1 MNQPAQVTDPFGRPD
16 LDRITVTGVR
26 ARGYHGVFDHE
37 RRDGQEFRVDVVLG
51 VASMD
56 RAAQTDDLVHTVD
69 YGAIALGIVAIV
81 EGEAVNLIETLAV
94 RIAEHCLVLPAV
106 AAVSITV
113 HKPQAP
119 IPVPFDD
126 VAVTVTRSR

>member
-1 MNQPAQVTDPFGRPD
+1 MTQPAHVPDPYGRPD
-16 LDRITVTGVR
+16 LDQITLTGVR
-26 ARGYHGVFDHE
+26 ARGFHGVFDHE
-37 RRDGQEFRVDVVLG
+37 RRDGQEFRVDTILR

-56 RAAQTDDLVHTVD
+56 RAAQTDDLAHTVD
-69 YGAIALGIVAIV
+69 YGALALGIVAII

-94 RIAEHCLVLPAV
+94 RIAEHCLTLPDV
-106 AAVSITV
+106 AAASVTV

-126 VAVTVTRSR
+126 VAVTVTRTR